1 MKEKNKKRFFGLFQS
16 SKNSDDSSQESRTSS
31 SEEEHKTAD
40 HALTAEETSNNP
52 STAPA
57 ATSHDDETASKKSA
71 YWEYFDD
78 PLVVKLDEEI
88 LQIEYNQFISKM
100 HSLSAVFKRTTNS
113 QQEPVPKAAQPQL
126 YISKNHM
133 LAWFYVI
140 PPIND
145 GPDITENDLR
155 TILSREHVTTG
166 VIDDA
171 LKSIAETPIYDQAVL
186 IAKGTLARNGVDGSV
201 KDKFKRSVQL
211 EFEEDEKGSVD
222 YKKLNNVQFVK
233 EGDIICEI
241 IPAIPGVNGVTVTG
255 QSYPCTIKGTEASVP
270 VGHNTVLTDDHTLLI
285 SQKSGHITFFKGK
298 FQVEPVLKINGN
310 VDNNTG
316 NLDYEGDIF
325 ITGDVRNG
333 FSIKATGCIDIRGS
347 VEGAQITAHGPIT
360 IASGVSGNGRGTLTS
375 DSDVKCR
382 YLEHCTVYA
391 GGSVYAE
398 SIINSK
404 VESSL
409 DVVVTSGIGV
419 IIGGSILASNNITA
433 RIIGSKVRRLITE
446 LIIATVPKDVE
457 EGNKLNREL
466 EQLRHNMAEIKKN
479 ITYLETAQRKDKEQ
493 LLQNLKQAADVL
505 TIREQEINERLE
517 EITVDANSPQTG
529 LIQCQQL
536 LPVARVRIGSSSL
549 LIQEEYSKSII
560 YKNSEGEVVIGSN

>member
-71 YWEYFDD
+71 YWEYSDD

-233 EGDIICEI
+233 EGDVICEI

-316 NLDYEGDIF
+316 KD
-325 ITGDVRNG
+325 R
-333 FSIKATGCIDIRGS
+333 KS
-347 VEGAQITAHGPIT
+347 V
-360 IASGVSGNGRGTLTS
+360 V
-375 DSDVKCR
+375 
-382 YLEHCTVYA
+382 
-391 GGSVYAE
+391 
-398 SIINSK
+398 
-404 VESSL
+404 
-409 DVVVTSGIGV
+409 
-419 IIGGSILASNNITA
+419 
-433 RIIGSKVRRLITE
+433 
-446 LIIATVPKDVE
+446 
-457 EGNKLNREL
+457 
-466 EQLRHNMAEIKKN
+466 
-479 ITYLETAQRKDKEQ
+479 
-493 LLQNLKQAADVL
+493 
-505 TIREQEINERLE
+505 
-517 EITVDANSPQTG
+517 
-529 LIQCQQL
+529 
-536 LPVARVRIGSSSL
+536 
-549 LIQEEYSKSII
+549 
-560 YKNSEGEVVIGSN
+560 

>member
-57 ATSHDDETASKKSA
+57 ATSYDDETASKKSA
-71 YWEYFDD
+71 YWEYSDD

-233 EGDIICEI
+233 EGDVICEI

-466 EQLRHNMAEIKKN
+466 EQLRHNMAEIRKN

-560 YKNSEGEVVIGSN
+560 YKNNEGEVVIGSN

>member
-71 YWEYFDD
+71 YWEYSDD

-233 EGDIICEI
+233 EGDVICEI

-255 QSYPCTIKGTEASVP
+255 QSYPCTIKGTEAAVP

>member
-71 YWEYFDD
+71 YWEYSDD

>member
-71 YWEYFDD
+71 YWEYSDD

-233 EGDIICEI
+233 EGDVICEI
-241 IPAIPGVNGVTVTG
+241 IPAISGVNGVTVTG

>member
-71 YWEYFDD
+71 YWEYSDD

-186 IAKGTLARNGVDGSV
+186 IAKGILARNGVDGSV

-233 EGDIICEI
+233 EGDVICEI